1 MEQMKISSAFK
12 AYPNKFV
19 LMQAVKR
26 DSSHRVML
34 ANILNVCETKEDAFF
49 QQILFEMIGV
59 KGFVVPTFDT
69 DEALHITL
77 NNEQYNSEPL
87 LSPAENARLFRD
99 YYGL

>member
-1 MEQMKISSAFK
+1 MEQMKISTAFK

-19 LMQAVKR
+19 LMQAIKR
-26 DSSHRVML
+26 DSSNRVIL
-34 ANILNVCETKEDAFF
+34 ANILNVCETKEESFL
-49 QQILFEMIGV
+49 QQMLFEMIGV

-77 NNEQYNSEPL
+77 ADEQYKSEPL
-87 LSPAENARLFRD
+87 LSPADNAKLFRD

>member
-1 MEQMKISSAFK
+1 MEQMKVSSAIK

-19 LMQAVKR
+19 LLQAVKR
-26 DSSHRVML
+26 DSSHRVEL
-34 ANILNVCETKEDAFF
+34 ANVLNVCDTKEEAFI

-69 DEALHITL
+69 EEALHIMLTD
-77 NNEQYNSEPL
+77 EQYKSQPL
-87 LSPAENARLFRD
+87 LSPSDNAKLFRD